1 MFPGFENP
9 LDLPWTM
16 SYVAK
21 KRLQVDNLSELPK
34 EKRPPDTIL
43 WWGTAEELDEWL
55 EKVLGT
61 SKEVQDETIEFMI
74 EQEDIE

>member
-21 KRLQVDNLSELPK
+21 KRLQVDNLLELPK
-34 EKRPPDTIL
+34 AKRPPDTIL
-43 WWGTAEELDEWL
+43 WWGTSEDLEEWL
-55 EKVLGT
+55 DKVMGT
-61 SKEVQDETIEFMI
+61 DAGQPQETIDFVI